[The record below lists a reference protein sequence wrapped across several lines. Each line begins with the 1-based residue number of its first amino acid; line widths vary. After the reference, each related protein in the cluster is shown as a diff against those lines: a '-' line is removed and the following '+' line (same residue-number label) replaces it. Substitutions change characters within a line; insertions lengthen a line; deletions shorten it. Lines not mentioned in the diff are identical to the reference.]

1 MRQYLFSP
9 CMNLLALLL
18 PQVKQL
24 RWRAGASMTMGQDD
38 VPPAR
43 FVRGAGLACRRGC
56 AAEALIVRLQPMEIR
71 TFRLTVAGA

>member
-1 MRQYLFSP
+1 MHLP
-9 CMNLLALLL
+9 ALLL

-38 VPPAR
+38 APSAR

-56 AAEALIVRLQPMEIR
+56 AAEALVVRLQPMEIR
-71 TFRLTVAGA
+71 TFRLTIAGA